1 MEEILK
7 DKDWK
12 NQRMKRIREWAR
24 SHEFE
29 EAKISLLKDGFL
41 ETGHLSNDAFIR
53 RVREIMEDEIINY
66 KSIETENLIEPAIG
80 ETGYMARETLKKQDE
95 KRITNEIVNGVFRP
109 IGKVGNV
116 ALQLSP
122 MLLYWP
128 VYLPIP
134 F

>member
-80 ETGYMARETLKKQDE
+80 ETGYMARTQGIYCK
-95 KRITNEIVNGVFRP
+95 
-109 IGKVGNV
+109 
-116 ALQLSP
+116 AS
-122 MLLYWP
+122 
-128 VYLPIP
+128 
-134 F
+134 